1 MVNRTRYSVMTHD
14 IDMKEIVKAGYFDKD
29 VSYYDKLQKI
39 VEASKKESP
48 AGIEIPND
56 RIRALVK
63 PVPEERQIVL
73 SELIKLK
80 NALKKQINTLEKI
93 GGNSIAEIVR
103 QYKDLSFNSK
113 ITPESYQLDKE
124 FELEA
129 VETLIS
135 FIKSQSSKR
144 DIPYFLIGKTVE
156 LYDHYCLNVLKQK
169 KLFKAPKQLKSLIT
183 ELTGIE
189 EPACHINESRK
200 KLKNI

>member
-113 ITPESYQLDKE
+113 ITPESYQFDKE

-135 FIKSQSSKR
+135 
-144 DIPYFLIGKTVE
+144 
-156 LYDHYCLNVLKQK
+156 LNQ
-169 KLFKAPKQLKSLIT
+169 IY
-183 ELTGIE
+183 I
-189 EPACHINESRK
+189 
-200 KLKNI
+200 

>member
-1 MVNRTRYSVMTHD
+1 MMTHE
-14 IDMKEIVKAGYFDKD
+14 IDMEEIVKAGYFNKD
-29 VSYYDKLQKI
+29 VSYYDQLQKI
-39 VEASKKESP
+39 IDASKTESV

-63 PVPEERQIVL
+63 PVPEDRQIVL
-73 SELIKLK
+73 SELTKFKNTLK
-80 NALKKQINTLEKI
+80 NQIDALGKI
-93 GGNSIAEIVR
+93 GGDNIAEIVR
-103 QYKDLSFNSK
+103 QYKHLSSNSK
-113 ITPESYQLDKE
+113 ITPDSYLLNKE

-135 FIKSQSSKR
+135 FIESQSSKR

-156 LYDHYCLNVLKQK
+156 LYDHYCQKVLNQK

-189 EPACHINESRK
+189 EPAYHINESRK

>member
-1 MVNRTRYSVMTHD
+1 MN
-14 IDMKEIVKAGYFDKD
+14 I
-29 VSYYDKLQKI
+29 L
-39 VEASKKESP
+39 
-48 AGIEIPND
+48 
-56 RIRALVK
+56 L
-63 PVPEERQIVL
+63 
-73 SELIKLK
+73 
-80 NALKKQINTLEKI
+80 
-93 GGNSIAEIVR
+93 AEIVR

-113 ITPESYQLDKE
+113 ITPESYQFDKE

>member
-1 MVNRTRYSVMTHD
+1 MTHD
-14 IDMKEIVKAGYFDKD
+14 IDMKGIKKAGYFDKD
-29 VSYYDKLQKI
+29 VTYYDKLQKI
-39 VEASKKESP
+39 VEASKKESQV
-48 AGIEIPND
+48 GIEIPND

-73 SELIKLK
+73 SELVKLK

-93 GGNSIAEIVR
+93 GGNNIAEIVR
-103 QYKDLSFNSK
+103 LYKDLSFNSK
-113 ITPESYQLDKE
+113 ITPESYQVDKE

-144 DIPYFLIGKTVE
+144 DTPYFLIGKTVE

-169 KLFKAPKQLKSLIT
+169 KPIEAPAALVSLIRD
-183 ELTGIE
+183 LTGIND
-189 EPACHINESRK
+189 PKTHIINSRK